1 MGIVIQSVANYA
13 PWIYAI
19 CGLVALYQLY
29 KIWAVRGERKQA
41 VFSLEREKAI
51 SDTNSIL
58 GIALILLLIMGFT
71 YFMSTTLKHAVEPLV
86 DEALSPTP
94 PLPALDILV
103 TPTNTPLSVTPTPTR
118 TATPISGTLPLAGGP
133 VISLTVTSESQTP
146 TPAAE
151 TATPTPPPAPIVV
164 APNCPDEHATLV
176 RPGQNEVVSG
186 QVNVIGTATL
196 GDFQYYKIE
205 AAPGTD
211 ASGGGQYVGGAHAPV
226 TAGLLAT
233 VDTTGLANGVWTL
246 RLVVVDQ
253 TGNYIPPCQVTVTVQ
268 N

>member
-13 PWIYAI
+13 PWIYAT

-29 KIWAVRGERKQA
+29 KIWAVRAERKQA

-51 SDTNSIL
+51 SDTYSIL
-58 GIALILLLIMGFT
+58 AIALILLLTMGFT
-71 YFMSTTLKHAVEPLV
+71 YFMSTTLKQAVMPLV

-94 PLPALDILV
+94 PLPALDFLV

-118 TATPISGTLPLAGGP
+118 TATPISGTLSLEGAPGG
-133 VISLTVTSESQTP
+133 VLTATVESRTP

-151 TATPTPPPAPIVV
+151 TATPTPPPAPIVA
-164 APNCPDEHATLV
+164 APQCPDDHATLV
-176 RPGQNEVVSG
+176 RPGQNEVISG
-186 QVNVIGTATL
+186 QYNIIGTATL
-196 GDFQYYKIE
+196 DDFQYYKIE
-205 AAPGTD
+205 VAQGGTGNWD
-211 ASGGGQYVGGAHAPV
+211 YKGGGQAPV

-233 VDTTGLANGVWTL
+233 LDTTSMANGIWGL

-253 TGNYIPPCQVTVTVQ
+253 TGNFVPPCQVTVTVQ